1 MIRNFK
7 IRLTLIIL
15 VFSIIVS
22 FSVAFLNFRQMEKL
36 AEREY
41 SEKLQLVEET
51 VVNSLKSVDGAYEL
65 FDTEITDR
73 MKWNSEELLKRYS
86 ENPDVKS
93 WDLIVL
99 KQKFNMDIY
108 VIDSRDK
115 IVQSTDVSIA
125 EKETER
131 LFSNLDERRNGLA
144 FIEEPM
150 KLQQKDGEIK
160 KYGYVPSPDHEY
172 LFVLAY
178 SISDKTIYHTF
189 NFLVAAEELIY
200 THDSLNAIHI
210 YETDG
215 SLVDGARTMEDD
227 ENPVIAESKKAVF
240 ENVLANGK
248 TLEMEGEWEGGDVF
262 YRYIPYTALNSQGM
276 PVQRIIEMVRN
287 DQELKAVSMEY
298 KQNFIWSLLL
308 ILAMAIILSYL
319 IAHWLARPIYLAFH
333 DSLTGLKNRAAFD
346 DCLKALLQKKDSK
359 PVLMMMDLDNFK
371 LVNDFL
377 GHDGGD
383 GFLMRTAAI
392 IQHHAGREIVAAR
405 LGGDE
410 FAVIFPEAHQET
422 IERTASL
429 LIREMRTLML
439 QEPGTD
445 AIDVTVSIGIA
456 FGQENDD
463 AETLYKKAD
472 LALYESKN
480 FGKNQYRFFTGDA
493 INV

>member
-1 MIRNFK
+1 MVRNFK

-15 VFSIIVS
+15 VFSIMVS

-36 AEREY
+36 AEREH

-51 VVNSLKSVDGAYEL
+51 VVNALKSVDGAYEL

-108 VIDSRDK
+108 IIDDRNK
-115 IVQSTDVSIA
+115 MVQSTDLSVEERVDEQYFSI
-125 EKETER
+125 
-131 LFSNLDERRNGLA
+131 LNERRNGLA
-144 FIEEPM
+144 FVEDAM

-160 KYGYVPSPDHEY
+160 KYGYIPSPDHEY
-172 LFVLAY
+172 LFILAY
-178 SISDKTIYHTF
+178 SLSDKTIYRTF
-189 NFLVAAEELIY
+189 NFLIAAEELISA
-200 THDSLNAIHI
+200 HDSLDGIQI

-215 SLVDGARTMEDD
+215 SLVDGARTIEDSG
-227 ENPVIAESKKAVF
+227 NPVIDDSKRAIF
-240 ENVLANGK
+240 ENIIANGR
-248 TLEMEGEWEGGDVF
+248 TVEAEGDWEGEKAF
-262 YRYIPYTALNSQGM
+262 YRYIPYTALNGQGM

-287 DQELKAVSMEY
+287 DKELKAMSMEY

-319 IAHWLARPIYLAFH
+319 IAHWLARPVYLAFH

-346 DCLKALLQKKDSK
+346 DSLKALLQKKDSK

-392 IQHHAGREIVAAR
+392 IQHHAGKEIVAAR

-410 FAVIFPEAHQET
+410 FAVIFPEANQEM

-480 FGKNQYRFFTGDA
+480 YGKNQYRFFTGDA
-493 INV
+493 VNV